1 MITEI
6 ISKPT
11 NGFHIPPDLDL
22 NDIRD
27 PEVKTAEP
35 DYPDLSLPDDLIDK
49 FPDILQ
55 KTIRYASPLS
65 DAPDEFLPTPFLAM
79 IGALIGQKRYLKLGG
94 ITLYPVIWTVL
105 FAASSN
111 MRKST
116 VLSILKSLFKTL
128 VKKWKKEHDRELSD
142 WNARRIAAK
151 ENKEEFTE
159 PEPKKKTFYQSEGFS
174 DLTFWETLRDSE
186 SIISVPGEFTGLWTE
201 LTRSRNALSDTA
213 LQLFDAED
221 HIRRNTRMGG
231 DIELENPVWNIA
243 GATTISAFQR
253 SLTQTERGSGML
265 QRILPVTVIERTKP
279 YKAMT
284 ELPAPDTYLYNRI
297 TERIE
302 ELSKLQP
309 EPMTLS
315 AEANQAFTQWSKDL
329 NARSLEMESEIND
342 IGGYASRLNA
352 YGLKFALIF
361 QTLDNSG
368 TVISGANMTGAI
380 ALCEWI
386 FKHTIFMLSRN
397 YIFNRFYADRLKLR
411 EILAKKGGYLSRTD
425 LMNLSNF
432 DKEQMDR
439 AIDNEITAGRLEVIE
454 VDTGARKRYEYR
466 LLNGKTDV

>member
-1 MITEI
+1 MIQ
-6 ISKPT
+6 IS
-11 NGFHIPPDLDL
+11 PDLDL
-22 NDIRD
+22 NELQD
-27 PEVKTAEP
+27 PVTETDTP
-35 DYPDLSLPDDLIDK
+35 NLSLPDDLVDK
-49 FPDILQ
+49 FPRTMQEL
-55 KTIRYASPLS
+55 IRWASPLS

-116 VLSILKSLFKTL
+116 VLSILKSLFKSL
-128 VKKWKKEHDRELSD
+128 VKRWKKEHDRALSD

-151 ENKEEFTE
+151 ENKEEFNE

-213 LQLFDAED
+213 LQIFDAED

-284 ELPAPDTYLYNRI
+284 ELPAPDTFLYNRI

-309 EPMTLS
+309 EPMYLTPGAETL
-315 AEANQAFTQWSKDL
+315 FTEWSKDL
-329 NARSLEMESEIND
+329 NARSLEMESQIND
-342 IGGYASRLNA
+342 IGGYVSRLNA

-361 QTLDNSG
+361 QTLDNAQPEITG
-368 TVISGANMTGAI
+368 DNMAGAI
-380 ALCEWI
+380 ALCEWL
-386 FKHTIFMLSRN
+386 FNHQVFMLDRN
-397 YIFNRFYADRLKLR
+397 YIFNRYYADRIKVKEVLK
-411 EILAKKGGYLSRTD
+411 KSGGYATRTD
-425 LMNLSNF
+425 LMNKTHF
-432 DKEQMDR
+432 DREQLDR
-439 AIDNEITAGRLEVIE
+439 ALENEIHAGNIEAVELE
-454 VDTGARKRYEYR
+454 TGGRPKFEYR
-466 LLNGKTDV
+466 LLNGKADV